1 MNKELEEFFLNILL
15 YTETI
20 PSLLCLFISK
30 ELEEFF
36 ICIFTL
42 T

>member
-15 YTETI
+15 YTKAN
-20 PSLLCLFISK
+20 SLFIFKLFYK

-36 ICIFTL
+36 HLYFSP
-42 T
+42 